1 METLYRIKVSLKN
14 KSRLLVIGDFF
25 IFVGNLNEQSNLPMK
40 KISIILLL
48 FLSTTLVLAQK
59 KEKISGSKSVTTKE
73 KKIGNFSAIEIE
85 DNFEVSLERG
95 EFPEI
100 KIEADDNLMDIID
113 IEVSDNVLH
122 LSTTKKV
129 QKSKALKIKLTYTS
143 NLNTIVSR
151 NDAIIKVIQEI
162 QTDNLSI
169 KTFDNSKI
177 LVNANTKSFIL
188 QADGNSKMELNLK
201 SEKTKIELSKN
212 TELKSL
218 ITSNDFALDMYQ
230 KTKAKIE
237 GTANTAVIRLENNA
251 ELEGSKLE
259 INTLDLTT
267 EGQSTSSVNAIK
279 NIILSANEKSE
290 TDFYGTAKIEIKLFA
305 DKAKLAK
312 K

>member
-1 METLYRIKVSLKN
+1 
-14 KSRLLVIGDFF
+14 
-25 IFVGNLNEQSNLPMK
+25 MK

-48 FLSTTLVLAQK
+48 FLSTTIVLAQK

-73 KKIGNFSAIEIE
+73 KKIGNFNAIEIE

-113 IEVSDNVLH
+113 IEVSDKVLH
-122 LSTTKKV
+122 ISTTKKV

-143 NLNTIVSR
+143 ELNTIVSR
-151 NDAIIKVIQEI
+151 NDAVIKVIQEI

-169 KTFDNSKI
+169 KTFDNSKV

-188 QADGNSKMELNLK
+188 QADGNSKVELNLK

-251 ELEGSKLE
+251 ELEASKLE
-259 INTLDLTT
+259 ISTLDLTT

>member
-1 METLYRIKVSLKN
+1 
-14 KSRLLVIGDFF
+14 
-25 IFVGNLNEQSNLPMK
+25 MK

-73 KKIGNFSAIEIE
+73 KKIGNFNAIEIE

-113 IEVSDNVLH
+113 IEVSDKVLH

-143 NLNTIVSR
+143 ELNTIVSR
-151 NDAIIKVIQEI
+151 NDAVIKLIQEI

-169 KTFDNSKI
+169 KTFDNSKA
-177 LVNANTKSFIL
+177 LVNANTKNFVL
-188 QADGNSKMELNLK
+188 QADGNSKVELNLK

-251 ELEGSKLE
+251 ELEASKLQ
-259 INTLDLTT
+259 INTIDLTT
-267 EGQSTSSVNAIK
+267 EGQSTSSVNAVK

-290 TDFYGTAKIEIKLFA
+290 TDLYGTAKIEMKRFI

>member
-1 METLYRIKVSLKN
+1 
-14 KSRLLVIGDFF
+14 
-25 IFVGNLNEQSNLPMK
+25 MK

-59 KEKISGSKSVTTKE
+59 KEKISGSKSVTTKQ
-73 KKIGNFSAIEIE
+73 KNIGNFSAIEIE

-100 KIEADDNLMDIID
+100 KIEADDNLMDVID
-113 IEVSDNVLH
+113 LEITDGVLH
-122 LSTTKKV
+122 ISTTKKV

-143 NLNTIVSR
+143 ELNTIVSR
-151 NDAIIKVIQEI
+151 NDALIKVIQEI

-169 KTFDNSKI
+169 KTFDNSKA
-177 LVNANTKSFIL
+177 LVNANTKNFVL
-188 QADGNSKMELNLK
+188 QADGNSKVELNLK

-218 ITSNDFALDMYQ
+218 VTSNDFALDMYQ

-251 ELEGSKLE
+251 ELEASKLQ
-259 INTLDLTT
+259 INTIDLTT
-267 EGQSTSSVNAIK
+267 EGQSASSVNAVK

-290 TDFYGTAKIEIKLFA
+290 TDLYGTAKIEMKRFI

>member
-1 METLYRIKVSLKN
+1 
-14 KSRLLVIGDFF
+14 
-25 IFVGNLNEQSNLPMK
+25 MK

-59 KEKISGSKSVTTKE
+59 KEKISGSKSVTTKQ
-73 KKIGNFSAIEIE
+73 KNIGNFSAIEIE

-100 KIEADDNLMDIID
+100 KIEADDNLMDVID
-113 IEVSDNVLH
+113 LEITDGVLH
-122 LSTTKKV
+122 ISTTKKV

-143 NLNTIVSR
+143 ELNTIVSR

-162 QTDNLSI
+162 QTDNLNI
-169 KTFDNSKI
+169 KTFDNSKA
-177 LVNANTKSFIL
+177 LVNANTKNFVL
-188 QADGNSKMELNLK
+188 QADGNSKVELNLK

-218 ITSNDFALDMYQ
+218 VTSNDFALDMYQ

-251 ELEGSKLE
+251 ELEASKLQ
-259 INTLDLTT
+259 INTIDLTT
-267 EGQSTSSVNAIK
+267 EGQSASSVNAVK

-290 TDFYGTAKIEIKLFA
+290 TDLYGTAKIEMKRFI

>member
-1 METLYRIKVSLKN
+1 
-14 KSRLLVIGDFF
+14 
-25 IFVGNLNEQSNLPMK
+25 MK

-113 IEVSDNVLH
+113 IEVSDKVLH
-122 LSTTKKV
+122 ISTTKKV

-143 NLNTIVSR
+143 DLNTIVSR

-169 KTFDNSKI
+169 KTFDNSKA

-188 QADGNSKMELNLK
+188 QADGNSKVELNLK

-251 ELEGSKLE
+251 ELEASKLE
-259 INTLDLTT
+259 ISTLDLTT

>member
-1 METLYRIKVSLKN
+1 
-14 KSRLLVIGDFF
+14 
-25 IFVGNLNEQSNLPMK
+25 MK

-113 IEVSDNVLH
+113 IEVSDKVLH
-122 LSTTKKV
+122 ISTTKKV

-143 NLNTIVSR
+143 ELNTIVSR
-151 NDAIIKVIQEI
+151 NDAVIKVIQEI

-169 KTFDNSKI
+169 KTFDNSKV
-177 LVNANTKSFIL
+177 LVNANTKNFVL
-188 QADGNSKMELNLK
+188 QADGNSKVELNLK

-251 ELEGSKLE
+251 ELEASKLE
-259 INTLDLTT
+259 ISTLDLTT

>member
-1 METLYRIKVSLKN
+1 
-14 KSRLLVIGDFF
+14 
-25 IFVGNLNEQSNLPMK
+25 MK

-73 KKIGNFSAIEIE
+73 KKIGNFNAIEIE

-113 IEVSDNVLH
+113 IEVSDKVLH

-143 NLNTIVSR
+143 ELNTIVSR
-151 NDAIIKVIQEI
+151 NDAVIKLIQEI

-169 KTFDNSKI
+169 KTFDNSKV
-177 LVNANTKSFIL
+177 LVNANTKNFVL
-188 QADGNSKMELNLK
+188 QADGNSKVELNLK
-201 SEKTKIELSKN
+201 SEKAKIELSKN

-251 ELEGSKLE
+251 ELEASKLQ
-259 INTLDLTT
+259 INTIDLTT
-267 EGQSTSSVNAIK
+267 EGQSTSSVNAVK

-290 TDFYGTAKIEIKLFA
+290 TDLYGTAKIEMKRFI

>member
-1 METLYRIKVSLKN
+1 
-14 KSRLLVIGDFF
+14 
-25 IFVGNLNEQSNLPMK
+25 MK

-73 KKIGNFSAIEIE
+73 KKIGNFNAIEIE

-113 IEVSDNVLH
+113 IEVSDKVLH
-122 LSTTKKV
+122 LSTSKKV

-143 NLNTIVSR
+143 ELNTIVSR
-151 NDAIIKVIQEI
+151 NDAVIKLIQEI

-169 KTFDNSKI
+169 KTFDNSKV
-177 LVNANTKSFIL
+177 LVNANTKSFVL
-188 QADGNSKMELNLK
+188 QADGNSKVELNLK

-251 ELEGSKLE
+251 ELEASKLQ
-259 INTLDLTT
+259 INTIDLTT
-267 EGQSTSSVNAIK
+267 EGQSASSVNAVK

-290 TDFYGTAKIEIKLFA
+290 TDLYGTAKIEMKRFI

>member
-1 METLYRIKVSLKN
+1 
-14 KSRLLVIGDFF
+14 
-25 IFVGNLNEQSNLPMK
+25 MK

-48 FLSTTLVLAQK
+48 FLCTTLVLAQK
-59 KEKISGSKSVTTKE
+59 KEKISGSKSVTTKQ
-73 KKIGNFSAIEIE
+73 KNIGNFSAIEIE

-100 KIEADDNLMDIID
+100 KIEADDNLMDVID
-113 IEVSDNVLH
+113 LEITDGVLH
-122 LSTTKKV
+122 ISTTKKV

-143 NLNTIVSR
+143 ELNTIVSR

-169 KTFDNSKI
+169 KTFDNSKA
-177 LVNANTKSFIL
+177 LVNANTKNFVL
-188 QADGNSKMELNLK
+188 QADGNSKVELNLK

-218 ITSNDFALDMYQ
+218 VTSNDFALDMYQ

-251 ELEGSKLE
+251 ELEASKLQ
-259 INTLDLTT
+259 INTIDLTT
-267 EGQSTSSVNAIK
+267 EGQSASSVNAVK

-290 TDFYGTAKIEIKLFA
+290 TDLYGTAKIEMKRFI